1 MLEHCQGRRRPART
15 HFANEDRFHV
25 QFVSRGTGSRRFL
38 IQRAISAACY
48 RADMRV
54 VLIVSA
60 ALLLYPGR
68 DASFAGVGLSFANA
82 VGFVLLVIVVVRQFG
97 RKETVS

>member
-1 MLEHCQGRRRPART
+1 
-15 HFANEDRFHV
+15 
-25 QFVSRGTGSRRFL
+25 
-38 IQRAISAACY
+38 
-48 RADMRV
+48 MRV

-82 VGFVLLVIVVVRQFG
+82 VGFVPLLIVVVRQFG
-97 RKETVS
+97 RKETVP